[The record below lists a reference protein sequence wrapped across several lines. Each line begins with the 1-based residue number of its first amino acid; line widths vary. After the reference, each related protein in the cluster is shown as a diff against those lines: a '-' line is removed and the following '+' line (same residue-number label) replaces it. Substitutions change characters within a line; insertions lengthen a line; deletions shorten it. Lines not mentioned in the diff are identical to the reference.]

1 MSNGNG
7 TWIGVD
13 LDGTLAHYEG
23 WQGAQSIGDPLA
35 PMVDRVKKWLAA
47 GKTVKIFTA
56 RMHGH
61 GMPIIGGGIEDAKTP
76 IEDWCQKHIGQVL
89 EVTNVKDFGMLELW
103 DDRAIQVETNTGLPV
118 ASRKDRKR
126 HVQLKSSKK

>member
-1 MSNGNG
+1 MRNEN
-7 TWIGVD
+7 TAWIGVD

-23 WQGAQSIGDPLA
+23 WNGVNHIGEPIA

-61 GMPIIGGGIEDAKTP
+61 GMAVDGGGVADVKTP
-76 IEDWCQKHIGQVL
+76 IQDWCEKHIGKRL
-89 EVTNVKDFGMLELW
+89 EVTNEKDFGMMELW
-103 DDRAIQVETNTGLPV
+103 DDRCVQVESNTGIPV
-118 ASRKDRKR
+118 ASCKARKR
-126 HVQLKSSKK
+126 KVILSSRK